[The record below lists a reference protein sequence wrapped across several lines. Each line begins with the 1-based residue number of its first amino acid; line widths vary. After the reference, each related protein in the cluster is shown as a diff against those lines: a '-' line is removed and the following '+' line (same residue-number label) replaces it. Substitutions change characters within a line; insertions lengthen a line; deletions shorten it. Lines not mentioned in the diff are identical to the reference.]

1 MKGCRLR
8 ITMPASTPLGQP
20 CSSRPR
26 RLPTSRRLPSPLRW
40 IEGGRGP
47 SSSDR
52 VYPYFNRKKFN
63 ANQCASWSRGLLP
76 APRKIRKVRFAT
88 SQKTLQFQPDRNSVP
103 NSRSPEVERKAAQRA
118 CARCTSRLR
127 RCRASPQK
135 ARETRAFS
143 PRQNEPEKFR
153 DDVVGGGEEL
163 GSNILQVGPRD
174 RAKLHAI
181 QRLLPRLREGHGFR
195 SARAAG

>member
-88 SQKTLQFQPDRNSVP
+88 SQKTLQFQPDRNVVQR
-103 NSRSPEVERKAAQRA
+103 SRERPPRERVRDVLLGCEGAE
-118 CARCTSRLR
+118 LR
-127 RCRASPQK
+127 RKRPAKRGLSRHVKTNQRNFATTWLAEERNWDPTFSRWVRATERNCTQFSVFCPACERDMAFALPGLRASG
-135 ARETRAFS
+135 AF
-143 PRQNEPEKFR
+143 R
-153 DDVVGGGEEL
+153 
-163 GSNILQVGPRD
+163 
-174 RAKLHAI
+174 
-181 QRLLPRLREGHGFR
+181 
-195 SARAAG
+195 